1 MVKNQKQEQVEK
13 IIDIA
18 LNIVNANK
26 NLTVS
31 QWAEEHRILTKKV
44 SSVTGSFK
52 YDNAPYTREIAD
64 RFSIEDPT
72 RHIVV
77 MKSVQ
82 AYFTTSVLESAI
94 GYSIDYDPSPMMYV
108 SADLKLL
115 RDFKE
120 VRINS

>member
-64 RFSIEDPT
+64 RF
-72 RHIVV
+72 
-77 MKSVQ
+77 
-82 AYFTTSVLESAI
+82 FC
-94 GYSIDYDPSPMMYV
+94 
-108 SADLKLL
+108 
-115 RDFKE
+115 
-120 VRINS
+120 